1 MLLLLL
7 FSSLV
12 FHPLHVSLTNIDYD
26 KNKQTIEI
34 AIKLFDDDFKAAI
47 YKEYDINLYLDSD
60 NEYVNT
66 DSLINNYINNN
77 FTLSLDNMLSS
88 NMKFIKREKKLDAYW
103 FYFVINVNN
112 KTKSITIKNT
122 LLNDLYDDQKN
133 LVTYK
138 SGNNEKGFIF
148 DKDVTEYIIEL

>member
-12 FHPLHVSLTNIDYD
+12 LHPLHVSLTNIEYD

-47 YKEYDINLYLDSD
+47 YKEYDINLYLYSD
-60 NEYVNT
+60 NEHVNV

-77 FTLSLDNMLSS
+77 FILSLDNMLSC

-103 FYFVINVNN
+103 FYFVIDVNN
-112 KTKSITIKNT
+112 KTKKITIKNT
-122 LLNDLYDDQKN
+122 LLIDLYDDQKN

-138 SGNNEKGFIF
+138 SGKNEKGYIF
-148 DKDVTEYIIEL
+148 DKDDTKYVIEI